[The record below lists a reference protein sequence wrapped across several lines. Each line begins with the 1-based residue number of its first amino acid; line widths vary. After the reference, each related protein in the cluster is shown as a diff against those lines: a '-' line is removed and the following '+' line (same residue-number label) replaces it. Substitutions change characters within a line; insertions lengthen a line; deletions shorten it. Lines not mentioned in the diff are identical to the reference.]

1 MNEGK
6 VSATLTEIKQVGSDI
21 LKQLPQE
28 IIDTSSKVLFVLWH
42 SLVKV
47 FVLSLAA
54 GFVVTARPIIVD
66 APGAIARYLASFCAA
81 GRPCEFGALYGSFG
95 IALFLVVAVTLFLVT
110 TIQYGFGINAIDED
124 ENVTDLVYE
133 DIVQA
138 AKKDAHGITAER
150 LAFTTGL
157 DRIVVRDA
165 LLCLL
170 ADCKIVRR
178 NSPTQYKAAP
188 DVYFPTP

>member
-1 MNEGK
+1 MNDSK
-6 VSATLTEIKQVGSDI
+6 VVASSAKGERVKSNI
-21 LKQLPQE
+21 LKQLPWE
-28 IIDTSSKVLFVLWH
+28 IVDTGSKVLFVLWH
-42 SLVKV
+42 AFVKI
-47 FVLSLAA
+47 FVLSLVA

-81 GRPCEFGALYGSFG
+81 GRPCEFGALYGGFG
-95 IALFLVVAVTLFLVT
+95 LALFLVVAVTLFLVT

-138 AKKDAHGITAER
+138 AKKNANGITAER

-188 DVYFPTP
+188 DIYLPTP

>member
-1 MNEGK
+1 MNDSK
-6 VSATLTEIKQVGSDI
+6 IAAMSAEMKRVRSDLIK
-21 LKQLPQE
+21 LLPGE
-28 IIDTSSKVLFVLWH
+28 IIDVGSKVLFVLWH
-42 SLVKV
+42 SFVKI
-47 FVLSLAA
+47 FVLSLVA
-54 GFVVTARPIIVD
+54 GVIVTARPIIVD
-66 APGAIARYLASFCAA
+66 APGAIAHYLASFCAP
-81 GRPCEFGALYGSFG
+81 GQPCEFGALYGSFS

-110 TIQYGFGINAIDED
+110 TIQYGFDVNVIDDD

-138 AKKDAHGITAER
+138 AKKNANGITAER

-165 LLCLL
+165 LLCLS

>member
-1 MNEGK
+1 MNESK
-6 VSATLTEIKQVGSDI
+6 VVASSAKGERVKSNI
-21 LKQLPQE
+21 LKQLPWE
-28 IIDTSSKVLFVLWH
+28 IVDTGSKVLFVLWH
-42 SLVKV
+42 AFVKI
-47 FVLSLAA
+47 FVLSLVA

-81 GRPCEFGALYGSFG
+81 DRPCEFGALYGGFG
-95 IALFLVVAVTLFLVT
+95 LALFLVVAVTLFLVT

-165 LLCLL
+165 LLCLS